1 MAAEYSY
8 SGSQIVQP
16 QASVLFNVTPVPCNR
31 GYIFHRDGSGLFR
44 LASRAPTYRRTC
56 GCGVGF
62 YESQYVATFTANV
75 AIPEGG
81 TVAEIQLVMFLD
93 GEEQPESLMIS
104 NPTVVDT
111 PDGVGKSIVVGVPS
125 ICKCSSFA
133 VRNVGT
139 TPVEILNPVLLFS
152 EGGICGV

>member
-8 SGSQIVQP
+8 TGSQIVQP
-16 QASVLFNVTPVPCNR
+16 GASVLFNVTPVPCGR
-31 GYIFHRDGSGLFR
+31 GFIFHRDGSGLFR

-56 GCGVGF
+56 CGNVGF

-81 TVAEIQLVMFLD
+81 TVAEIQLAMVMD
-93 GEEQPESLMIS
+93 GEVQPESTMIQ

-133 VRNVGT
+133 IRNVGT
-139 TPVEILNPVLLFS
+139 TPVEILNPVLLFAES
-152 EGGICGV
+152 GICEV